1 MDMICDISDYIFL
14 APSQEL
20 QAVVRNEGGCK
31 RVQDAAFCELEAR
44 DKTNGHF
51 YTRGA
56 PLVA

>member
-1 MDMICDISDYIFL
+1 MICDISDYVFL

-20 QAVVRNEGGCK
+20 QAVVRNEEGCK
-31 RVQDAAFCELEAR
+31 KLRDAAFSELEAR
-44 DKTNGHF
+44 DLTNGHF